1 MQDSGGFQM
10 VSLLKLAEIT
20 EEGVKFQSPHDG
32 REMLLTPEKS
42 TEIQNSIGADI
53 IMQLDDVVS
62 STTTGDML
70 RILILLLNAKNCF
83 IMTVTWKTY

>member
-1 MQDSGGFQM
+1 M

-32 REMLLTPEKS
+32 KEMLLTPEKS

-70 RILILLLNAKNCF
+70 SMLILLLNAKNSVSYWQLHQKL
-83 IMTVTWKTY
+83 INTLM